1 MGGLGGLAELAT
13 LLVAV
18 LVQGGWSQEAC
29 SSGVCY
35 SLGVQGCSCAVAGAC
50 GADVLMASCSSKVPC
65 EYYLASL
72 NHVPALVVVWRM
84 EGGWV

>member
-1 MGGLGGLAELAT
+1 MVWVGWPSWLPCWWLYWCREGGARRK
-13 LLVAV
+13 
-18 LVQGGWSQEAC
+18 C

-50 GADVLMASCSSKVPC
+50 GADVLMASCSSKAPC

-72 NHVPALVVVWRM
+72 NHVPALVVVWRR